1 MPSSSVRARS
11 MEKKNELLR
20 VRVVYALPDQHDT
33 VARQV
38 PRGTSLTE
46 AVTRSGL
53 LRKFPEAAARP
64 LSCAIY
70 GRAVPLTYELRD
82 GDRIEI
88 LRPLLID
95 PKQSR
100 REAAERSRAEFQA
113 RKARQ

>member
-1 MPSSSVRARS
+1 MESS
-11 MEKKNELLR
+11 ELLR
-20 VRVVYALPDQHDT
+20 IRVIYALPDHQAT
-33 VARQV
+33 VDLQL
-38 PRGTSLTE
+38 PPGTSLTD

-53 LRKFPEAAARP
+53 LQKFPEAAARP
-64 LSCAIY
+64 LNCAIF

-100 REAAERSRAEFQA
+100 REAAERNRARA
-113 RKARQ
+113 TASKAGRK

>member
-1 MPSSSVRARS
+1 MESS
-11 MEKKNELLR
+11 ELLR
-20 VRVVYALPDQHDT
+20 IRVIYALPDHQAT
-33 VARQV
+33 VDLQL
-38 PRGTSLTE
+38 PPGTSLTD

-53 LRKFPEAAARP
+53 LQKFPEAAARP
-64 LSCAIY
+64 LNCAIF

-100 REAAERSRAEFQA
+100 REAAERNRARA
-113 RKARQ
+113 TAAKAGRK